1 MQRSFGP
8 KNLNISTLS
17 VSGGKSD
24 NRESELAKRE
34 GVLEERER
42 QISEKQKILDDLK
55 EAIEEV
61 KLHKQG
67 KIKMKSIDEFLNEL

>member
-1 MQRSFGP
+1 MRVL
-8 KNLNISTLS
+8 LNIKDSKADFFL
-17 VSGGKSD
+17 
-24 NRESELAKRE
+24 ELLKNFAFVKAKPIN
-34 GVLEERER
+34 
-42 QISEKQKILDDLK
+42 QEKQKILDDLK